1 MFVYILQCSDD
12 TLYTGWTTDLNRRA
26 AEHKAGRGAR
36 YTRSRRPVK
45 LVYHETQPDRR
56 RAMQREAAIK
66 KLPRA
71 KKLALISSFSAN
83 TLGNNISANSPP
95 FAKRPPTADR

>member
-1 MFVYILQCSDD
+1 MFVYILQCSDN
-12 TLYTGWTTDLNRRA
+12 TLYTGWTTDLNRRI
-26 AEHKAGRGAR
+26 AEHNAGRGAR

-66 KLPRA
+66 KLPRV
-71 KKLALISSFSAN
+71 KKLALISSSTRINKSGKEF
-83 TLGNNISANSPP
+83 L
-95 FAKRPPTADR
+95 R

>member
-1 MFVYILQCSDD
+1 MFVYILECNDG
-12 TLYTGWTTDLNRRA
+12 TLYTGWTTNLNRRV
-26 AEHKAGRGAR
+26 AEHNAGRGAR

-45 LVYHETQPDRR
+45 LVYHETHPDRR

-71 KKLALISSFSAN
+71 GKLALISSFSAHIN
-83 TLGNNISANSPP
+83 KSGKEFS
-95 FAKRPPTADR
+95 R